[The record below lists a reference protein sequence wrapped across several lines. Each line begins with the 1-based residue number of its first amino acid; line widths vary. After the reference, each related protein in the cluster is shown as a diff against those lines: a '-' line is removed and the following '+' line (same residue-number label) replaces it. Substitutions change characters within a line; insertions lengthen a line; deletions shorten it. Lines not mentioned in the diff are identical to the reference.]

1 MIPIRPIE
9 GWDTDGDYTANTAPA
24 GSDSDGDGLDDNF
37 DNVAG
42 YNPTTNP
49 SNNGQTA
56 TNFPDVTTAAKTSER
71 DWRESNDTDSDGIL
85 DHLDLDDDN
94 DGILDT
100 TEGTGDPDGDGITND
115 LDIDAD
121 GDGIIDYIEAQNT
134 TGFIALSGNDA
145 DNDGLDDAFDPDQG
159 GTAITPVDTDS
170 DGTPDYLDTDAD
182 NDTLLDLLEGWD
194 TDGDYTRTPPL
205 PVPTA
210 MAMASMMPLMQ
221 W

>member
-1 MIPIRPIE
+1 MATIPR
-9 GWDTDGDYTANTAPA
+9 TTAPA

-115 LDIDAD
+115 PGYRCRWRWHHRLHRSSEHHRL
-121 GDGIIDYIEAQNT
+121 YC
-134 TGFIALSGNDA
+134 
-145 DNDGLDDAFDPDQG
+145 PK
-159 GTAITPVDTDS
+159 
-170 DGTPDYLDTDAD
+170 
-182 NDTLLDLLEGWD
+182 W
-194 TDGDYTRTPPL
+194 
-205 PVPTA
+205 
-210 MAMASMMPLMQ
+210 
-221 W
+221 